1 MMTTSFTHPPCPPPP
16 PTAADT
22 IQVLA
27 FSATY
32 TPELMASLGP
42 LLRNPHK
49 VLLCE
54 ETVSLEAIKQYY
66 CLVGPPAPEEGLS
79 TQPHTELEAKAG
91 APQAATER
99 AAAAAVGG
107 GPTDELA
114 TLDCTTGLG
123 AASAAALQGADTS
136 AVSTAAPVQAPESS
150 QQQQASPSKQQQ
162 IRPECEE
169 VQQQGQEVQQ
179 QEEQAAPGLS
189 PQEVLLLKVDA
200 LLRLL
205 NSTPFH
211 QVRIRP

>member
-1 MMTTSFTHPPCPPPP
+1 
-16 PTAADT
+16 
-22 IQVLA
+22 
-27 FSATY
+27 
-32 TPELMASLGP
+32 
-42 LLRNPHK
+42 
-49 VLLCE
+49 
-54 ETVSLEAIKQYY
+54 
-66 CLVGPPAPEEGLS
+66 
-79 TQPHTELEAKAG
+79 
-91 APQAATER
+91 
-99 AAAAAVGG
+99 
-107 GPTDELA
+107 
-114 TLDCTTGLG
+114 
-123 AASAAALQGADTS
+123 
-136 AVSTAAPVQAPESS
+136 VQAPESS